1 MVGQRARNARA
12 VCTRVAAAIG
22 KRGDAVPSRSPLP
35 ALLPALALLLVGLAG
50 LAWATVPPA
59 RVGGQVV
66 VIAPPGTSQIRTL
79 AMVAG
84 AQGALVAPGRFAN
97 IAIAT
102 SPRADFAAALRRE
115 GVWFVFAS
123 PRLAGCLGAAKEDPA
138 L

>member
-12 VCTRVAAAIG
+12 VCIRVFSVLG
-22 KRGDAVPSRSPLP
+22 NGGDAASPGSPLL
-35 ALLPALALLLVGLAG
+35 ALLPALALLLAGLAG
-50 LAWATVPPA
+50 LGWASVPPA
-59 RVGGQVV
+59 RPGDQVV
-66 VIAPPGTSQIRTL
+66 VITPPGTSQIRTL
-79 AMVAG
+79 AVVAS
-84 AQGALVAPGRFAN
+84 AHGALVAPGRFAN

-123 PRLAGCLGAAKEDPA
+123 PRLAGCLGAAREDPA